1 MLKYLFCETSYEE
14 IILLQMDK
22 YEKVIW
28 LKVMRPSISSI
39 RLYITDQSGD
49 IVSLPRNK
57 LSFTL
62 LFVPD
67 PTQ

>member
-1 MLKYLFCETSYEE
+1 MTNGQ
-14 IILLQMDK
+14 IW
-22 YEKVIW
+22 KVIW

-57 LSFTL
+57 LNCTL